1 MKYMSVLSVVLNDT
15 HVTFHVLLCMQHY
28 PYLYLVVV
36 VGFVEIVQSPMM
48 GLAEVV
54 QSWIGLAEVLQFV
67 TDLY

>member
-1 MKYMSVLSVVLNDT
+1 MKYMIVLSVVLNDT

-36 VGFVEIVQSPMM
+36 VGFVEIVQS
-48 GLAEVV
+48 
-54 QSWIGLAEVLQFV
+54 WIGLAEVLQFV